1 MYAIAAS
8 TSSTGIIGKI
18 GPNSSLYE
26 QLDTLENAHADYAL
40 AHQRI
45 SIFDTPDHGR
55 GDKPSRLVS
64 LPAKSN
70 GARRFCEQIVDAAE
84 VRSADYVSDIL
95 RGSSAGGIKLVVPT
109 NMRGTMFSMTFTRG
123 LPKVRTHL

>member
-18 GPNSSLYE
+18 GPNSSLHE
-26 QLDTLENAHADYAL
+26 QLDTPDNAHAGYAL

-45 SIFDTPDHGR
+45 SIFDTPNHGR
-55 GDKPSRLVS
+55 GDKPSRFIS

-70 GARRFCEQIVDAAE
+70 GARRVFEQFLNAVE
-84 VRSADYVSDIL
+84 VRSADYVADVL
-95 RGSSAGGIKLVVPT
+95 RGSSTRRIELVVSA
-109 NMRGTMFSMTFTRG
+109 NMGEIMLRLTYTRG